1 MDIKYID
8 SNTIRIKIFKDDYN
22 RLLDLKT
29 SYDIVSSGYEGLI
42 SVIRKINYYKYIIIF
57 IVIGLITLFLL
68 SRIIFSIDIITNDKD
83 MKKILLDELNN
94 NGLEIYHF
102 KKDYNSLQVI
112 KNNILNKYR
121 DKIDWLEIENI
132 GTKYIVRYEPRIN
145 NSISSNNGYRHI
157 IALKNSIIYSMDIT
171 SGQIVKGRNDYVKK
185 GDIIVSG
192 YITLNDSVK
201 NTVSS
206 SGTVLGE
213 VWYMVSITYPLRY
226 QEEVITSNSKNVFVI
241 KFLNKNIELFNF
253 KHYKYKR
260 VNNKIL
266 FKNNILPISFIRQH
280 QMELKV
286 VDEDNSYE
294 EATNKAI
301 DMATKKI
308 EDNLS
313 DNEFILNKKVIGS
326 YNDSE
331 SVTVKI
337 FFSVVEDIT
346 DYQNIEEFKTES
358 N

>member
-1 MDIKYID
+1 M
-8 SNTIRIKIFKDDYN
+8 
-22 RLLDLKT
+22 LDLKT
-29 SYDIVSSGYEGLI
+29 SYDVVSCDYEGLI
-42 SVIRKINYYKYIIIF
+42 KIIKKISFYKYIIIF
-57 IVIGLITLFLL
+57 IVIGLIVIFLL
-68 SRIIFSIDIITNDKD
+68 SRIIFSIDIITNDNN

-94 NGLEIYHF
+94 NGLKLYHF
-102 KKDYNSLQVI
+102 KKNYNSLQVI

-121 DKIDWLEIENI
+121 DRIDWLEIENI

-157 IALKNSIIYSMDIT
+157 IALKNSIIYSMDIS

-206 SGTVLGE
+206 SGIVLGE
-213 VWYMVSITYPLRY
+213 VWYMVSINYPLRY
-226 QEEVITSNSKNVFVI
+226 REEVITSNSKNVYIF

-253 KHYKYKR
+253 RHFKHKK
-260 VNNKIL
+260 VTNKLL
-266 FKNNILPISFIRQH
+266 FKNNILPISFISQN

-346 DYQNIEEFKTES
+346 DYQNIDEYMNES